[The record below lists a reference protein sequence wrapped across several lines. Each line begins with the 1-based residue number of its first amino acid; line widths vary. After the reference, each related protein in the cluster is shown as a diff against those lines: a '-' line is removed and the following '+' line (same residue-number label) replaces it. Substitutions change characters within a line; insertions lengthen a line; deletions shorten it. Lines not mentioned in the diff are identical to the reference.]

1 MINSLIIFG
10 IGCILSLVIHII
22 VFLYVNYYLTKYGL
36 RVIVDKITIIEFL
49 ILTVCNYLGI
59 IGTIVIYYDQLVYIH
74 ELNKTSKHVKY
85 KRPFLNK

>member
-1 MINSLIIFG
+1 MTNLIIFG
-10 IGCILSLVIHII
+10 IGCVLSLVIHIT

-36 RVIVDKITIIEFL
+36 CVIVDKITIIKFL

-59 IGTIVIYYDQLVYIH
+59 IGIIVIYYDMLVYVY